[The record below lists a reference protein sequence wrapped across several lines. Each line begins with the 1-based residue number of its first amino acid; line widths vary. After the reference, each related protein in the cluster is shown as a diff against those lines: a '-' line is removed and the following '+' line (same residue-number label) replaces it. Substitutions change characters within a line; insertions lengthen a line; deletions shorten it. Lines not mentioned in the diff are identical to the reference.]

1 MKKSILAVFVGLWG
15 LLAVFTAPAWA
26 MMAEPEPS
34 FDNPRQ
40 IVVSLSEKDEK
51 RVNAVLSN
59 VANLHKAYGI
69 DNVQLAVVAYG
80 PGIWAMLK
88 DSPVRARVESLM
100 KYDIEFVACGN
111 TLDTIH
117 KTDDDLIDG
126 VSKAQAGLM
135 EIVERRL
142 SGWVDIKP

>member
-1 MKKSILAVFVGLWG
+1 MKNTIFALFLGIWVALSGA
-15 LLAVFTAPAWA
+15 APAWS

-51 RVNAVLSN
+51 RVNAVLNN
-59 VANLHKAYGI
+59 VANMQKAYGI
-69 DNVQLAVVAYG
+69 DNVQVAVVAYG
-80 PGIWAMLK
+80 PGIWALLK
-88 DSPVRARVESLM
+88 DGPVRARIESLI

-111 TLDTIH
+111 TLDSIH
-117 KTDDDLIDG
+117 KTDADLIDG
-126 VSKAQAGLM
+126 VSRVQAGLV

>member
-1 MKKSILAVFVGLWG
+1 MKKNMLTVLVGVLG
-15 LLAVFTAPAWA
+15 LLAVFVAPAWA
-26 MMAEPEPS
+26 MMAEPAPS

-51 RVNAVLSN
+51 RVNAVLNN

-80 PGIWAMLK
+80 PGIWAMLQ

-100 KYDIEFVACGN
+100 KYDVEFVACGN

-117 KTDDDLIDG
+117 KTDADLIDG
-126 VSKAQAGLM
+126 VSKVQTGLV
-135 EIVERRL
+135 ELVERRL
-142 SGWVDIKP
+142 SGWVDLKP

>member
-1 MKKSILAVFVGLWG
+1 MKNATLALFVGLW
-15 LLAVFTAPAWA
+15 AAIAMAAPALA
-26 MMAEPEPS
+26 TMAEPEPS

-40 IVVSLSEKDEK
+40 IVFSLSEKDEA
-51 RVNAVLSN
+51 RMNAVLNN
-59 VANLHKAYGI
+59 VANVQKAYGI

-80 PGIWAMLK
+80 PGIWSLLK
-88 DSPVRARVESLM
+88 DSPVRARIASLI

-111 TLDTIH
+111 TLESIH
-117 KTDDDLIDG
+117 KTDDDLIGG
-126 VSKAQAGLM
+126 VTRVQAGLV